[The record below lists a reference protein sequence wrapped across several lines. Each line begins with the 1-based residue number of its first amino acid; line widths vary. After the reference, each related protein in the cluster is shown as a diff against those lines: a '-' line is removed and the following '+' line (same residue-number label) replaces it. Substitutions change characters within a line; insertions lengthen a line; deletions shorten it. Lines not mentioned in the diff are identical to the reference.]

1 MKKDEAKE
9 LRKRAKHVT
18 VSKLKASMTKEA
30 KRDSA
35 AWPIQMTK
43 EIRVGHVAGVIEITD
58 DEVVKTTKAL
68 KKYGGSDKVVAFGQG
83 VHSGLDYSK
92 KVARSA
98 SRAGRLIDH
107 KGRSHKQKRGS
118 VIH

>member
-9 LRKRAKHVT
+9 LRKRAKQVT
-18 VSKLKASMTKEA
+18 VPKLKASMSKEA
-30 KRDSA
+30 KRDA
-35 AWPIQMTK
+35 AGWPIEMTK
-43 EIRVGHVAGVIEITD
+43 ERRLGLLGGVIAITD
-58 DEVVKTTKAL
+58 GEVGRTTKTL

-83 VHSGLDYSK
+83 VHSGLDYSR
-92 KVARSA
+92 KVVQSA